1 MASLKKL
8 AGQTIWYGVSNIGA
22 RLLTYL
28 LTPYFTYTLTS
39 TEGQIAFGQNGYIYA
54 IFPIMNVLYTYGM
67 ETAFFR
73 FSTTEDNKK
82 LYNTQV
88 TSMLLTTLFFT
99 ALLLVFKEPLTSFAE
114 LGAHT
119 EYIGWCAAIIGLDAI
134 SALPYARLR
143 KENRPRKYA
152 FTKIA
157 GIMVYVTSIV
167 FLFSFGDEIAASD
180 PDSAFSNWYQH
191 HWGIGFML
199 FANLLQSAVTLLLL
213 FKELADFRPVVD
225 KALLKKILV
234 YSLPILITGF
244 AGTINDTLNRVMFQ
258 KLYSADSTES
268 LRQLGFYTAAV
279 KLAVMINLAIQAFK
293 LAAEP
298 FFFSISKEQ
307 DAQHTY
313 ARVMKWFVIL
323 LALMF
328 LNVTLYMDIWKLF
341 VGEYTQ
347 ALDVVPV
354 LLLSYVFLGIY
365 YNLTVWYKLT
375 DKTRYGM
382 YIMVIGAV
390 ITIVFNWLLIP
401 VWGYYACAWG
411 TLLCN
416 GVMMWLSY
424 YWGQQYYR
432 IPYATGKLLSYLG
445 MMLLLYFVQYGISM
459 LTEVFIVR
467 FVTGTVLFVSY
478 LLYIFRR
485 EKNEMRTFPVI
496 GKFLK

>member
-1 MASLKKL
+1 MSSLKKL
-8 AGQTIWYGVSNIGA
+8 AGQTVWYGVSNIAA

-39 TEGQIAFGQNGYIYA
+39 PEGQIAFGQNGFIYA
-54 IFPIMNVLYTYGM
+54 IFPLMNVLYTYGM

-88 TSMLLTTLFFT
+88 SSMLLTTLFFT
-99 ALLLVFKEPLTSFAE
+99 VLLLIFRAPLASFAE
-114 LGAHT
+114 LGSHT
-119 EYIGWCAAIIGLDAI
+119 EYIGWCAAIIALDAM

-152 FTKIA
+152 FTKVA
-157 GIMVYVTSIV
+157 GIVVYVVSIV
-167 FLFSFGDEIAASD
+167 FLFSFGDKVAGSM
-180 PDSAFSNWYQH
+180 PGSAFASWYRH

-199 FANLLQSAVTLLLL
+199 FANILQSGVTLLLL
-213 FKELADFRPVVD
+213 FKELADFRPVTD
-225 KALLKKILV
+225 KALLRKVLV
-234 YSLPILITGF
+234 YGFPILITGF

-258 KLYSADSTES
+258 KLYSDDAAES

-279 KLAVMINLAIQAFK
+279 KLAIMINLAIQAFK

-298 FFFSISKEQ
+298 FFFSISKEK
-307 DAQHTY
+307 DAPETY

-328 LNVTLYMDIWKLF
+328 LNVTLYLDIWKLF

-375 DKTRYGM
+375 DKTYYGT
-382 YIMVIGAV
+382 YIMVIGSV
-390 ITIVFNWLLIP
+390 ITIAFNWLLIP

-411 TLLCN
+411 TLLCYA
-416 GVMMWLSY
+416 VMMWLSY
-424 YWGQQYYR
+424 YWGQKHYP
-432 IPYATGKLLSYLG
+432 IPYATGKLLGY
-445 MMLLLYFVQYGISM
+445 MAVMLVLYFIQLGVNTGTDSFIIRFISGTI
-459 LTEVFIVR
+459 LFIAYLLFIVR
-467 FVTGTVLFVSY
+467 S
-478 LLYIFRR
+478 
-485 EKNEMRTFPVI
+485 EKQELRTFPLL
-496 GKFLK
+496 GKYIK